1 MSQLSAFLIN
11 LDGSNDRLAS
21 ASQQLAAVGVAF
33 QRVPAFDGRALT
45 IDQFPY
51 YDPAAAMRYMGRP
64 MRGGEIGCY
73 LSHLDCAR
81 RFLETDAPYCIV
93 LEDDMQL
100 APGFSSG
107 VQQVLDWLDTHPA
120 DWDLVNIGANRHK
133 IFTVLHGFYAG
144 QTRHDLTSAH
154 YFPMTTTGLIWT
166 RQGAEKFVTEHRTI
180 WAAVDNYFR
189 WWQTRAGRGLAVW
202 PPLVTTTGAESEI
215 ADAGVNRR
223 SAAGRH
229 PLYGLMKQR
238 RLLTDKL
245 IALRHK
251 WAACKAGVRRGE

>member
-1 MSQLSAFLIN
+1 MQFPVYLIN
-11 LDGSNDRLAS
+11 LDGSDDRLHSAS
-21 ASQQLAAVGVAF
+21 AQLDAAGLSF
-33 QRVPAFDGRALT
+33 QRVPAFDGRGLT
-45 IDQFPY
+45 IDQFPD
-51 YDPAAAMRYMGRP
+51 YDAEVALHYLGRP

-81 RFLETDAPYCIV
+81 RFLETGAPYGIV

-100 APGFSSG
+100 APGFSDG
-107 VQQVLDWLDTHPA
+107 VRQVLDWLSAHPA
-120 DWDLVNIGANRHK
+120 DWDLINIGANRHK
-133 IFTVLHGFYAG
+133 IFTVLHSFDAG
-144 QTRHDLTSAH
+144 GSRHDLTLAH
-154 YFPMTTTGLIWT
+154 YFPMTTTALIWS
-166 RQGAEKFVTEHRTI
+166 RRGAEAFLSEHRTI

-189 WWQTRAGRGLAVW
+189 WWQTRADRGLAVW

-215 ADAGVNRR
+215 ADAGANRR

-238 RLLTDKL
+238 RLMTDKL

-251 WAACKAGVRRGE
+251 WRAQRRLR